1 MRIARE
7 VHDITAHSLSAVS
20 IQLAAAERLVE
31 RDPQM
36 AKEAVS
42 TARATAKA
50 ALDDIR
56 SMIGVL
62 RHGDDAAETM
72 PAAGTNQVDE
82 LESYLRGAGLDVT
95 LDMAAYDRARVPAHV
110 DMALFTVAREA
121 CTNAVR
127 HARAQR
133 VSLRFAVEDGAATLS
148 VIDDGAGCG
157 AAAQPADMAAPSCR
171 GRPMAR
177 PRRGGHGRAHPR
189 ARRVVLGRRWRKR
202 RVLRAREHPASRNGG
217 IANGTDARRRRRGK
231 RILAGGQ
238 PGNPANSA
246 GPANPA
252 TPASESG
259 TSPQAANPASIA
271 STLLQA
277 AGAKRPVRVL
287 VVDDQDLV
295 RSGFRMILSSYDG
308 IEVVGEAR
316 DGDQAVQ
323 LAERLRPD
331 VVLMDIRMP
340 RVNGIDATRAIRSN
354 AALQDVQVLIL
365 TTFDLDEYV
374 YDALSAGAGG
384 FLLKDAE
391 PDEIA
396 SAVRVVAAGEALIEP
411 SITRRLIETFVA
423 ARPGVPAGAAARGI
437 DQLTDREREIL
448 TLVARGLNNDQIG
461 ERLFISPATVKTH
474 LARIMAKLDAHDRAQ
489 LVVRAYESGL
499 VKPGVM

>member
-1 MRIARE
+1 ME
-7 VHDITAHSLSAVS
+7 
-20 IQLAAAERLVE
+20 Q
-31 RDPQM
+31 
-36 AKEAVS
+36 
-42 TARATAKA
+42 
-50 ALDDIR
+50 
-56 SMIGVL
+56 
-62 RHGDDAAETM
+62 
-72 PAAGTNQVDE
+72 
-82 LESYLRGAGLDVT
+82 T
-95 LDMAAYDRARVPAHV
+95 LDG
-110 DMALFTVAREA
+110 E
-121 CTNAVR
+121 
-127 HARAQR
+127 
-133 VSLRFAVEDGAATLS
+133 GAANAS
-148 VIDDGAGCG
+148 SQ
-157 AAAQPADMAAPSCR
+157 AA
-171 GRPMAR
+171 
-177 PRRGGHGRAHPR
+177 
-189 ARRVVLGRRWRKR
+189 
-202 RVLRAREHPASRNGG
+202 N
-217 IANGTDARRRRRGK
+217 
-231 RILAGGQ
+231 LAG
-238 PGNPANSA
+238 PANLANAASPANPANPANSA
-246 GPANPA
+246 TPA

-259 TSPQAANPASIA
+259 TSPQAADPASIA

-277 AGAKRPVRVL
+277 AGERRPVRVL
-287 VVDDQDLV
+287 VADDQDLV

-316 DGDQAVQ
+316 DGDQAAQ

-354 AALQDVQVLIL
+354 AALAGVQVLIL

>member
-1 MRIARE
+1 ME
-7 VHDITAHSLSAVS
+7 
-20 IQLAAAERLVE
+20 Q
-31 RDPQM
+31 
-36 AKEAVS
+36 
-42 TARATAKA
+42 
-50 ALDDIR
+50 
-56 SMIGVL
+56 
-62 RHGDDAAETM
+62 
-72 PAAGTNQVDE
+72 
-82 LESYLRGAGLDVT
+82 T
-95 LDMAAYDRARVPAHV
+95 LDG
-110 DMALFTVAREA
+110 E
-121 CTNAVR
+121 
-127 HARAQR
+127 
-133 VSLRFAVEDGAATLS
+133 GAAS
-148 VIDDGAGCG
+148 
-157 AAAQPADMAAPSCR
+157 
-171 GRPMAR
+171 
-177 PRRGGHGRAHPR
+177 
-189 ARRVVLGRRWRKR
+189 
-202 RVLRAREHPASRNGG
+202 ASSQ
-217 IANGTDARRRRRGK
+217 A
-231 RILAGGQ
+231 
-238 PGNPANSA
+238 
-246 GPANPA
+246 ANPA
-252 TPASESG
+252 SMASTPSQAANLATPVSESG
-259 TSPQAANPASIA
+259 VSPQAANPVSMANAPS
-271 STLLQA
+271 QA
-277 AGAKRPVRVL
+277 AGAQRPVRVL
-287 VVDDQDLV
+287 VADDQDLV

-354 AALQDVQVLIL
+354 AVLADVQVLIL

-437 DQLTDREREIL
+437 DQLTDRECEIL
-448 TLVARGLNNDQIG
+448 TLVARGLNNDRIG

>member
-1 MRIARE
+1 ME
-7 VHDITAHSLSAVS
+7 
-20 IQLAAAERLVE
+20 Q
-31 RDPQM
+31 
-36 AKEAVS
+36 
-42 TARATAKA
+42 
-50 ALDDIR
+50 
-56 SMIGVL
+56 
-62 RHGDDAAETM
+62 
-72 PAAGTNQVDE
+72 
-82 LESYLRGAGLDVT
+82 T
-95 LDMAAYDRARVPAHV
+95 LDG
-110 DMALFTVAREA
+110 E
-121 CTNAVR
+121 
-127 HARAQR
+127 
-133 VSLRFAVEDGAATLS
+133 GAAS
-148 VIDDGAGCG
+148 ASSQ
-157 AAAQPADMAAPSCR
+157 AA
-171 GRPMAR
+171 
-177 PRRGGHGRAHPR
+177 
-189 ARRVVLGRRWRKR
+189 
-202 RVLRAREHPASRNGG
+202 
-217 IANGTDARRRRRGK
+217 
-231 RILAGGQ
+231 
-238 PGNPANSA
+238 NPAGPANLANAAS
-246 GPANPA
+246 PANPA

-259 TSPQAANPASIA
+259 TSPQAANPASMA
-271 STLLQA
+271 NAPSQA
-277 AGAKRPVRVL
+277 AGAQRPVRVL
-287 VVDDQDLV
+287 VADDQDLV

-423 ARPGVPAGAAARGI
+423 ARPGVPAGDAARGI

>member
-1 MRIARE
+1 ME
-7 VHDITAHSLSAVS
+7 
-20 IQLAAAERLVE
+20 Q
-31 RDPQM
+31 
-36 AKEAVS
+36 
-42 TARATAKA
+42 
-50 ALDDIR
+50 
-56 SMIGVL
+56 
-62 RHGDDAAETM
+62 
-72 PAAGTNQVDE
+72 
-82 LESYLRGAGLDVT
+82 T
-95 LDMAAYDRARVPAHV
+95 LDG
-110 DMALFTVAREA
+110 E
-121 CTNAVR
+121 
-127 HARAQR
+127 
-133 VSLRFAVEDGAATLS
+133 GAANAS
-148 VIDDGAGCG
+148 SQAANPAG
-157 AAAQPADMAAPSCR
+157 PAN
-171 GRPMAR
+171 
-177 PRRGGHGRAHPR
+177 
-189 ARRVVLGRRWRKR
+189 L
-202 RVLRAREHPASRNGG
+202 
-217 IANGTDARRRRRGK
+217 ANGAR
-231 RILAGGQ
+231 
-238 PGNPANSA
+238 
-246 GPANPA
+246 PANPA

-259 TSPQAANPASIA
+259 TSPQAADPASIA

-277 AGAKRPVRVL
+277 AGAQRPVRVL
-287 VVDDQDLV
+287 VADDQDLV

-316 DGDQAVQ
+316 DGEQAVQ

-354 AALQDVQVLIL
+354 VALVGVQVLIL

-423 ARPGVPAGAAARGI
+423 ARPGVPAGTAARGI

-499 VKPGVM
+499 VKPGVA

>member
-1 MRIARE
+1 ME
-7 VHDITAHSLSAVS
+7 
-20 IQLAAAERLVE
+20 Q
-31 RDPQM
+31 
-36 AKEAVS
+36 
-42 TARATAKA
+42 
-50 ALDDIR
+50 
-56 SMIGVL
+56 
-62 RHGDDAAETM
+62 
-72 PAAGTNQVDE
+72 
-82 LESYLRGAGLDVT
+82 T
-95 LDMAAYDRARVPAHV
+95 LDG
-110 DMALFTVAREA
+110 E
-121 CTNAVR
+121 
-127 HARAQR
+127 
-133 VSLRFAVEDGAATLS
+133 GAANAS
-148 VIDDGAGCG
+148 SQ
-157 AAAQPADMAAPSCR
+157 AA
-171 GRPMAR
+171 
-177 PRRGGHGRAHPR
+177 
-189 ARRVVLGRRWRKR
+189 
-202 RVLRAREHPASRNGG
+202 N
-217 IANGTDARRRRRGK
+217 
-231 RILAGGQ
+231 LAG
-238 PGNPANSA
+238 PANLANAASPA
-246 GPANPA
+246 NPANPA

-259 TSPQAANPASIA
+259 TSPQAADPASIA

-277 AGAKRPVRVL
+277 AGAQRPVRVL
-287 VVDDQDLV
+287 VADDQDLV

-354 AALQDVQVLIL
+354 AVLADVQVLIL

-423 ARPGVPAGAAARGI
+423 ARPGVPAGDAARGI

-448 TLVARGLNNDQIG
+448 ALVARGLNNDQIG

>member
-1 MRIARE
+1 ME
-7 VHDITAHSLSAVS
+7 
-20 IQLAAAERLVE
+20 Q
-31 RDPQM
+31 
-36 AKEAVS
+36 
-42 TARATAKA
+42 
-50 ALDDIR
+50 
-56 SMIGVL
+56 
-62 RHGDDAAETM
+62 
-72 PAAGTNQVDE
+72 
-82 LESYLRGAGLDVT
+82 T
-95 LDMAAYDRARVPAHV
+95 LDG
-110 DMALFTVAREA
+110 E
-121 CTNAVR
+121 
-127 HARAQR
+127 
-133 VSLRFAVEDGAATLS
+133 GAANAS
-148 VIDDGAGCG
+148 SQ
-157 AAAQPADMAAPSCR
+157 AAN
-171 GRPMAR
+171 
-177 PRRGGHGRAHPR
+177 
-189 ARRVVLGRRWRKR
+189 
-202 RVLRAREHPASRNGG
+202 PASM
-217 IANGTDARRRRRGK
+217 ASTPSQA
-231 RILAGGQ
+231 AT
-238 PGNPANSA
+238 PAT
-246 GPANPA
+246 PASLA
-252 TPASESG
+252 TPASESS
-259 TSPQAANPASIA
+259 TSPQAADPASMVSA
-271 STLLQA
+271 PSQA
-277 AGAKRPVRVL
+277 AGAQRPVRVL
-287 VVDDQDLV
+287 VADDQDLV

-354 AALQDVQVLIL
+354 AALADVQVLIL

-499 VKPGVM
+499 VKPGVA